1 MQQKLHPCSLIALNA
16 QKLHPIAFKSNQIA
30 SYTYSSLWKNELIQI
45 RNDSYHVLAYFAN
58 RSTNRYRSPRFS
70 PLFLFILISSLSFS
84 VTRFDFVTDRVT
96 LKINHVIFGAPIF
109 FLNPRASLFKV
120 FHSLFSFFSRR
131 IIVE

>member
-1 MQQKLHPCSLIALNA
+1 MQQKLHLCSLIALNA
-16 QKLHPIAFKSNQIA
+16 QKLHPIALKLNQIA

-58 RSTNRYRSPRFS
+58 RYRSLRFS
-70 PLFLFILISSLSFS
+70 LLFLFILISSLSFS

>member
-1 MQQKLHPCSLIALNA
+1 MQQKLHLCSLIALNA
-16 QKLHPIAFKSNQIA
+16 QKLHPIALKLNQIA
-30 SYTYSSLWKNELIQI
+30 SYTYSSLWKNKLIQI

-58 RSTNRYRSPRFS
+58 RYRSPRFS
-70 PLFLFILISSLSFS
+70 LLFLFILISSLSFS